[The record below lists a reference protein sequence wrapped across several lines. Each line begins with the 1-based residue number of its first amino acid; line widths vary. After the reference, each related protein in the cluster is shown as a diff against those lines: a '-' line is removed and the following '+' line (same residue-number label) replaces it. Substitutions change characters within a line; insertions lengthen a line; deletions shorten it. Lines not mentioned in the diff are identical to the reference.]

1 MKLYRV
7 SKVEAEL
14 TVRLIKEELGR
25 KVGGLRIIVVVLLI
39 LGNVLNKFPYN
50 IPQLLDQGC
59 PIPFRP
65 VFPNVIETRS
75 PELF

>member
-39 LGNVLNKFPYN
+39 LGNVLDKFPYN
-50 IPQLLDQGC
+50 IPQLLDQGR

>member
-25 KVGGLRIIVVVLLI
+25 KTGGLRIIVVVLLI

-50 IPQLLDQGC
+50 IPQLLD
-59 PIPFRP
+59 
-65 VFPNVIETRS
+65 
-75 PELF
+75 

>member
-25 KVGGLRIIVVVLLI
+25 KVGGLRIIVVVLLKAFVAVVI
-39 LGNVLNKFPYN
+39 RELVHVA
-50 IPQLLDQGC
+50 DQTGA
-59 PIPFRP
+59 
-65 VFPNVIETRS
+65 
-75 PELF
+75 LK